1 MSKAFSYD
9 VFSMDNIF
17 LVISTLCFF
26 GGFAYAVNGLRAGR
40 HHDSR
45 ANLLVMG
52 LGFAFLC
59 ATLYLRGQIHQR
71 CPITSLHEVL
81 VFLSWSMVLLYF
93 ILGKS
98 FRLSLLGVF
107 IAPLVLLFQLIAI
120 AGFFMEDTPPT
131 IAKKSGLLDVWLELH
146 ASVSLV
152 SFGALALAGVAGL
165 MYLVQNRQLKRHQL
179 KALFYNLPPIQYLI
193 TAMFRLIAIGAILLT
208 VGTASAF
215 FMHNVPAPIHQGL
228 SMLTWLLYI
237 SLLVLYQRN
246 TIGNTKL
253 AQGSIL
259 LFLLP
264 LLILLIL

>member
-1 MSKAFSYD
+1 
-9 VFSMDNIF
+9 MDKIF

-81 VFLSWSMVLLYF
+81 IFLSWSMGLLYF

-107 IAPLVLLFQLIAI
+107 TAPLVLLFQLVALV
-120 AGFFMEDTPPT
+120 GFFMEGTPAA
-131 IAKKSGLLDVWLELH
+131 IAKKTDQIDVWLELH

-179 KALFYNLPPIQYLI
+179 KTLFYNLPPIQYLI
-193 TAMFRLIAIGAILLT
+193 TAMFRLIAIGVMLLT
-208 VGTASAF
+208 IGTASAF
-215 FMHNVPAPIHQGL
+215 FMRNVPAPIHQGL
-228 SMLTWLLYI
+228 SMLTLLLYI
-237 SLLVLYQRN
+237 ILLVLYRRN
-246 TIGNTKL
+246 RIGNIKL
-253 AQGSIL
+253 AQGAIL
-259 LFLLP
+259 LFSLP
-264 LLILLIL
+264 LLILMIL